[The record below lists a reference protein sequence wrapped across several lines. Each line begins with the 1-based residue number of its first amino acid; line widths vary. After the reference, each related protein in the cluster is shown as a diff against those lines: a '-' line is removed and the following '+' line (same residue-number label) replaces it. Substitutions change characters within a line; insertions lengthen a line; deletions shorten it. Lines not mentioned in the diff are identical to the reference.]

1 MSYIS
6 LTQKPIAVKVWEKL
20 RKKNTLNFCIKRI
33 LSSYHAKVFHFPRY
47 TSLHSTKQEWV
58 WMWKILEITLDPNIN
73 SIYIISLRHAAQ
85 TPKAG
90 GSKKKIERR
99 TLEIT
104 TKIVEIGLKL
114 PLDRN
119 NMKIF
124 ILYQGE
130 IEEKD
135 VPLLPFYLTRQWAI
149 KLKIEIEKF
158 RCASICCFIHIDNK

>member
-6 LTQKPIAVKVWEKL
+6 LTQKPIAVKVWEKWK
-20 RKKNTLNFCIKRI
+20 KKNTLNFCIKRI

-90 GSKKKIERR
+90 GSKKNERR

-130 IEEKD
+130 IEK
-135 VPLLPFYLTRQWAI
+135 
-149 KLKIEIEKF
+149 K
-158 RCASICCFIHIDNK
+158 RCASPAPAILSNPSVSNKIKNWDRKVSLRFNMLFYLYR